1 MSDENKVV
9 SLTHAR
15 VDAHSAREIVE
26 DMRQMIDDGEMKAFA
41 AIVIEPG
48 GELQMFVAKVL
59 PCTRL
64 EMAGAVSAL
73 AHAYHNGED
82 LYE

>member
-1 MSDENKVV
+1 
-9 SLTHAR
+9 
-15 VDAHSAREIVE
+15 
-26 DMRQMIDDGEMKAFA
+26 
-41 AIVIEPG
+41 
-48 GELQMFVAKVL
+48 MFVAKVL